1 MHLPP
6 HPNQDREGEETY
18 MTPPKP
24 AMQNIPY
31 RTSEGSRIRDCFV
44 PPADPPSLDYAQL
57 ERKLLS
63 RFAAFQEKVAP

>member
-1 MHLPP
+1 
-6 HPNQDREGEETY
+6 